1 MEVRTVQ
8 QLVVV
13 VHYNSKVEVELV
25 NYRIPNSCLSMEQ
38 EGERNWQEKVVRIQ
52 EPVVCRQEVLR
63 SQDRLVYH

>member
-38 EGERNWQEKVVRIQ
+38 GRGEGERN
-52 EPVVCRQEVLR
+52 
-63 SQDRLVYH
+63 